1 MKEMLLAIYRYRGFI
16 FGSVKRDFQS
26 RYQMSMLGISWLVL
40 QPLSMIIVY
49 TVIFSQL
56 MQARLPQTSGSFS
69 YSIYLCSGILTW
81 GLFAEII
88 SRSQN
93 VFIDNANLLKKLNFP
108 RICLPI
114 IISISSLLNFI
125 IIFTIFILFLILS
138 GNFPGVVILAMVP
151 LLILQIVFSIGLGMT
166 VGVINV
172 FFRDVGQFIS
182 ILLQFWFWFTPIVY
196 MVGTLPEWAQK
207 LIRWNPMAGLIN
219 SYQNIFVHGQWPQVG
234 PLKLVIVLSIVFCYL
249 GFKLFKK
256 HSADMVDEL

>member
-93 VFIDNANLLKKLNFP
+93 VFTDNANLLKKLNFP
-108 RICLPI
+108 RICLP
-114 IISISSLLNFI
+114 
-125 IIFTIFILFLILS
+125 
-138 GNFPGVVILAMVP
+138 
-151 LLILQIVFSIGLGMT
+151 
-166 VGVINV
+166 
-172 FFRDVGQFIS
+172 
-182 ILLQFWFWFTPIVY
+182 
-196 MVGTLPEWAQK
+196 
-207 LIRWNPMAGLIN
+207 
-219 SYQNIFVHGQWPQVG
+219 
-234 PLKLVIVLSIVFCYL
+234 
-249 GFKLFKK
+249 
-256 HSADMVDEL
+256 